1 MRPRSVKVSPYR
13 VGAGGGG
20 SVIGFASLV
29 LLRTLTDFLGSFL
42 GAFFTCFFFPA
53 MVRMPPVWDFH
64 FKLMLDWRFRVCGIA
79 RWRRKTAC
87 RSDFSCDP
95 LSLVQTLC

>member
-1 MRPRSVKVSPYR
+1 M
-13 VGAGGGG
+13 
-20 SVIGFASLV
+20 GFTSSV
-29 LLRTLTDFLGSFL
+29 LLIALTVFLGSFL
-42 GAFFTCFFFPA
+42 GVFFTCVFFPA

-79 RWRRKTAC
+79 KWRRKTAS

-95 LSLVQTLC
+95 LSVVQTLC